1 MKVDT
6 EVEPTE
12 EELDGDID
20 FEKLEQIIDNLLA
33 ALKESDT
40 VIWYVAAQGIG
51 KITGRLTLDFADQ
64 IVEQI
69 LELFNDSD
77 LDNAW

>member
-40 VIWYVAAQGIG
+40 VI
-51 KITGRLTLDFADQ
+51 
-64 IVEQI
+64 
-69 LELFNDSD
+69 
-77 LDNAW
+77 